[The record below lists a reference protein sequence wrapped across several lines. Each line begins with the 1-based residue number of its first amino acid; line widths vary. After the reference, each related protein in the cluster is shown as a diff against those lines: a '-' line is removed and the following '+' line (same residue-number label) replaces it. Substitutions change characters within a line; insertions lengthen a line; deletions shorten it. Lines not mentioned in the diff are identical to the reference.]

1 MAYPPVAKLTRTA
14 DRVTVIRT
22 GRPRPYYSRSGTV
35 RLSNANITIDA
46 TSGLPKVT
54 VTFATALRDT
64 NWVFAGLT
72 FWNSA
77 DADVDVVQLSAT
89 GRVQKSATGFTIQ
102 LSGAPPTEDYYMDW
116 SIAEAYNP

>member
-1 MAYPPVAKLTRTA
+1 MAYPPLAKIRRTP
-14 DRVTVIRT
+14 DRISIIRT
-22 GRPRPYYSRSGTV
+22 SRPRPYYSRSGTT
-35 RLSNANITIDA
+35 RLSNANITIDG

-54 VTFATALRDT
+54 VTFATQLRDA

-77 DADVDVVQLSAT
+77 DPDIDVVQLAAT

-102 LSGAPPTEDYYMDW
+102 LSTLPPTEDYYVDW